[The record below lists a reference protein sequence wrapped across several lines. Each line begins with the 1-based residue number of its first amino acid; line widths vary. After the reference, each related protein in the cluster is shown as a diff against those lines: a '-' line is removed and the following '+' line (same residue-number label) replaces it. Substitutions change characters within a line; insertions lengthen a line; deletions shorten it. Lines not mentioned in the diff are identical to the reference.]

1 MMQQEIQEGGLFM
14 TDSNR
19 LLFIFN
25 PHSGKE
31 QLKSKL
37 ADILDIFAATGMEI
51 TVRPT
56 QCAKDALETIKRDG
70 EKFKLIVS
78 SGGDGTLNE
87 SFNGLMSIPEEKRPI
102 FGYIPSGTT
111 NDFASTLHIS
121 KNPIIAANGIV
132 NGEKFWCDVGKAT
145 TGYFA
150 YVAAFGAFTSI
161 PYETPQEN
169 KNALGHLAYILE
181 GIRNLTNLDTYH
193 MKVQYNN
200 EQGEKIEVEDDFIY
214 GMISNTRSVAG
225 LSLGNESKI
234 DLQDGLFEALL
245 VKKPNNA
252 IEMQQTINALL
263 VKDFTAAPFYFFH
276 TDAVSFSSTKDVSW
290 TLDGEYGGT
299 LDKMSIINIA
309 KAIHLC
315 YTPETRWNFFG
326 LKDTE

>member
-1 MMQQEIQEGGLFM
+1 MK
-14 TDSNR
+14 DRNR
-19 LLFIFN
+19 LLFIYN

-31 QLKSKL
+31 QLKNKL
-37 ADILDIFAATGMEI
+37 ADILDILAETGMEMI
-51 TVRPT
+51 VHPT
-56 QCAKDALETIKRDG
+56 RHAKDALETIQRDG
-70 EKFKLIVS
+70 EKFKLIIS

-121 KNPIIAANGIV
+121 KNPIMAANGIV

-161 PYETPQEN
+161 PYETPQQN

-181 GIRNLTNLDTYH
+181 GIRSLTNLDTYH
-193 MKVQYNN
+193 MKVQFNN
-200 EQGEKIEVEDDFIY
+200 EQGEKVEIKDDFIY

-225 LSLGNESKI
+225 LNLGNESKI

-245 VKKPNNA
+245 VKKPTNP
-252 IEMQQTINALL
+252 IELQQTINALL

-276 TDAVSFSSTKDVSW
+276 TDAVGFFSDKDVSW

-299 LDKMSIINIA
+299 VKKMSIMNIP
-309 KAIHLC
+309 KAIHLS
-315 YTPETRWNFFG
+315 YTPEAKWNLFSF
-326 LKDTE
+326 KDTE